1 MPKFNPDFWEVSVPP
16 EYFDQLTNE
25 DYLWYQPPGS
35 GKSARARRAKRRK
48 VIKQIRRIIAEEL
61 TSRQAECI
69 QLYFYAGKTQE
80 EIGEILGISR
90 RVVSQ
95 HLFGVTRNGKQIGG
109 AINKIRKSCQKQ
121 GIEFP

>member
-16 EYFDQLTNE
+16 EYFDRFTNE
-25 DYLWYQPPGS
+25 DHLWYQPPNS
-35 GKSARARRAKRRK
+35 KYARTYRAKRRK
-48 VIKQIRRIIAEEL
+48 VLKQIRQIIAKDL
-61 TSRQAECI
+61 TTRQAECI
-69 QLYFYAGKTQE
+69 QLYFYEGKTQE
-80 EIGEILGISR
+80 EIGKLLGISR

-109 AINKIRKSCQKQ
+109 AINKIRKMCRKQ